1 MNWFPCLVR
10 VNDDRND
17 DVRHSND
24 DDCGGEKASNQ
35 WLLKRVNV
43 CLKWRAYAKKKPSIS
58 QLDRLSEFICV
69 VEWTNEQR
77 RKKNRKGKSANATT
91 GKCHRAMAEL

>member
-1 MNWFPCLVR
+1 MASETSECVFEMESVR
-10 VNDDRND
+10 
-17 DVRHSND
+17 
-24 DDCGGEKASNQ
+24 Q
-35 WLLKRVNV
+35 
-43 CLKWRAYAKKKPSIS
+43 KKPSIS

-77 RKKNRKGKSANATT
+77 RKKKNRKGKSANATT